1 MEGKSSA
8 DGSVHSRDGDRVKIM
23 ETGELDGSTETE
35 AAASLHGSGYATGQ
49 RGFDPSLCTS
59 LTVQISE
66 FSCDG
71 AVRLTKCSRWEE

>member
-1 MEGKSSA
+1 MLRASIPAATVE
-8 DGSVHSRDGDRVKIM
+8 IM
-23 ETGELDGSTETE
+23 EAGKLRLGRGERRIGEDVNK